1 MDRIGSD
8 DAPRPTVEAIR
19 ITPHNG
25 ARGVRPEGRL
35 SVTAPGGRLE
45 RVRVTRTDDVGER
58 TVLAGR
64 LSPDGHDWRPT
75 EPRLTLAARYAVDAV
90 AVDERG
96 RRAARHTTF
105 TTYVPRHRFIG
116 YFTPEHGSTVG
127 TGMIVTFGF
136 NRPILDRAAVER
148 GIRVTAR
155 PRTEIA
161 PHWFGNRRLDYR
173 PRGYWRPG
181 TRVTLD
187 LRLRDV
193 RSGPDSY
200 GIQHRKVT
208 FTVGR
213 SQVSTVDAARQ
224 KMTVRRDGRTVAQ
237 LPVTTGAP
245 GHETYNGRMVV
256 MERLAKTRMNGSTVG
271 FGGEYDIADVPHALR
286 LTSSGTFLHGNYWA
300 EPRIFGAT
308 KSSHGCIGLRDVR
321 GGSRRT
327 PAGWFYQRSLIGDV
341 VEVVNSRERRVA
353 PDNGLSGWNMP
364 WAAWRAGSALHRPSR
379 SAAGH

>member
-1 MDRIGSD
+1 M
-8 DAPRPTVEAIR
+8 
-19 ITPHNG
+19 TPHNG
-25 ARGVRPEGRL
+25 AKGVRPGGRL
-35 SVTAPGGRLE
+35 SVTVPGGRLE
-45 RVRVTRTDDVGER
+45 RVRVTRTDEVGER

-64 LSPDGHDWRPT
+64 LSPDGRGWRPA

-96 RRAARHTTF
+96 RRAARHATF

-116 YFTPEHGSTVG
+116 YFTPEHGATVG
-127 TGMIVTFGF
+127 TGMIVSFGF
-136 NRPILDRAAVER
+136 NRPIADRAAVER

-161 PHWFGNRRLDYR
+161 AHWFGDRRLDFR
-173 PRGYWRPG
+173 PRDYWRPG

-193 RSGPDSY
+193 RSGPGAY
-200 GIQHRKVT
+200 GIQRRKVT

-213 SQVSTVDAARQ
+213 SQVSTVDAGRQ
-224 KMTVRRDGRTVAQ
+224 TMTVRRDGRTLAT

-256 MERLAKTRMNGSTVG
+256 MERLAETRMDGSTVG
-271 FGGEYDIADVPHALR
+271 FGGEYDISDVPHALR

-300 EPRIFGAT
+300 SPRTFGSV

-321 GGSRRT
+321 GGSPRT
-327 PAGWFYQRSLIGDV
+327 PAGWFYARSLVGDV
-341 VEVVNSRERRVA
+341 VDVVNSRERQVA
-353 PDNGLSGWNMP
+353 PGNGLSGWNMP
-364 WAAWRAGSALHRPSR
+364 WAAWRAGSALR
-379 SAAGH
+379 